1 MGEAT
6 KVMYVEKLQEL
17 KTWGDPVVWRFKEDG
32 MRPDWVA
39 AVNGTIVNYRAAAN
53 EPGERYGHIAE
64 EKLASINEE
73 CEKTEKWLQDTLEAQ
88 SKLPKHARPVLLCS
102 DMEKKNQGLAKFAD
116 DILKELKPAPPK
128 PEEHV
133 KEEEAKEDDKQEPT
147 NEATASP
154 AGDVD

>member
-1 MGEAT
+1 MGRRASTVNMENLFQMKTVQLSLMRAEDWLYDVEEAT

-17 KTWGDPVVWRFKEDG
+17 KTHGDPVVWRFKEDG

-64 EKLASINEE
+64 EKLASINDE
-73 CEKTEKWLQDTLEAQ
+73 CEKTEKWLQNALEAQ
-88 SKLPKHARPVLLCS
+88 SKLPKHARPTLLCS

-116 DILKELKPAPPK
+116 DILKEP
-128 PEEHV
+128 
-133 KEEEAKEDDKQEPT
+133 
-147 NEATASP
+147 
-154 AGDVD
+154 